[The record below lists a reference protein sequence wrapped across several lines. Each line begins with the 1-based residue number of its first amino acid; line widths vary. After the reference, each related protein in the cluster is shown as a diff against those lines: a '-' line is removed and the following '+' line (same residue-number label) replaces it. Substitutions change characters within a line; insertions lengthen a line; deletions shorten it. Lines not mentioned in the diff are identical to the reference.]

1 MNILGIILI
10 ATISWWT
17 TSAEAACNGSS
28 PTWTSTS
35 DDASIRSCVS
45 LASRGDTINVTAG
58 SGTASWSS
66 TVTLTKGVSLI
77 GPGRD
82 SLEVSRSGNLIT
94 ISPDSTAIQNS
105 ENIKVAGFTFN
116 ANNSAS
122 VMLQINGAGP
132 TGTKPHRNVIIG
144 DNRFKNSTREAI
156 HGSGQTRG
164 VIYNNIFDR
173 TNMVFRPWG
182 GDDYREQQGGSYPS
196 TFGTADN
203 LYFEDN
209 SITCSTSVAGGDPGW
224 IEAGQGGRMV
234 VRYNTWN
241 LANCNQQEWIDIHGQ
256 QNWSGGSG
264 GQTGTMVTEFYGNIC
279 APNCNG
285 YRGINHRG
293 GWGLFFNN
301 TSTGSGAMS
310 HDINQY
316 ASGDSGGSGCNDQM
330 PNGGGGYNGEINN
343 TYGWNLV
350 HNGATK
356 LLRPGVLGDGCGVAQ
371 NKSYF
376 AENAACTSSTCATG
390 IGKGTTPPT
399 GSCTVGVGFW
409 VASTPAVTTDKS
421 VIQNGTFYKCTST
434 NTWSNY
440 FKPYTY
446 PHPLRSWTGGSS
458 NATTLPPAPSNLR
471 VQ

>member
-1 MNILGIILI
+1 MHILGIILI

-17 TSAEAACNGSS
+17 TSAEAACTGSS
-28 PTWTSTS
+28 PTWTSTP
-35 DDASIRSCVS
+35 DDTSIRSCLS
-45 LASRGDTINVTAG
+45 SASRGDRINVTAG
-58 SGTASWSS
+58 NGTISWSS
-66 TVTLTKGVSLI
+66 AVTLTKGVSLI

-94 ISPDSTAIQNS
+94 ISPDSTAIANS
-105 ENIKVAGFTFN
+105 ENIKVTGFTFN
-116 ANNSAS
+116 ANNSAA
-122 VMLQINGAGP
+122 VMLQIDGAGP

-144 DNRFKNSTREAI
+144 DNRFKNSTLEAI
-156 HGSGQTRG
+156 HGRGQTRG

-182 GDDYREQQGGSYPS
+182 NDDYREQQSASYPS
-196 TFGTADN
+196 AVGTADN

-209 SITCSTSVAGGDPGW
+209 SITCSTSVSGGDPGW
-224 IEAGQGGRMV
+224 IESGQGGRMV

-241 LANCNQQEWIDIHGQ
+241 LSNCSQQEWIDIHGQ

-264 GQTGTMVTEFYGNIC
+264 GQTGTMVTEVYGNTC

-301 TSTGSGAMS
+301 TSTGSGGMS

-316 ASGDSGGSGCNDQM
+316 DTGDSGGSGCNSQM
-330 PNGGGGYNGEINN
+330 PNGGGGYNGQITN
-343 TYGWNLV
+343 TYGWNLS
-350 HNGATK
+350 HNGSTK
-356 LLRPGVLGDGCGVAQ
+356 LLRPGPLGDGCGVTQ
-371 NKSYF
+371 NNGYWV
-376 AENAACTSSTCATG
+376 ENSSCTSTTCAAG

-399 GSCTVGVGFW
+399 GNCTTGTGFW
-409 VASTPAVTTDKS
+409 VASTPAVTTDRS
-421 VIQNGTFYKCTST
+421 VIQNSTFYKCTST

-458 NATTLPPAPSNLR
+458 SATTPPPTPTNL
-471 VQ
+471 VVS